1 MSARARLGGA
11 SPLANKIPSLRHEVG
26 PCAGPCTATRARTGF
41 QRVCTGPGCFR
52 HHMVSF
58 RHRSRSA
65 FTSRPLGGAISGL
78 RSPSPLG
85 GDERPPP
92 ALSKC
97 CLAPLSPRSYSRPAI
112 ALDAVDGRVW
122 RVLVAICASVPAST
136 SIGAGNSSAIAHAR
150 GPLVGSD

>member
-58 RHRSRSA
+58 RHRSRSV

-85 GDERPPP
+85 GDERPSVFLCS
-92 ALSKC
+92 ALLETAMLLSQRVR
-97 CLAPLSPRSYSRPAI
+97 LRRNAPHSC
-112 ALDAVDGRVW
+112 DC
-122 RVLVAICASVPAST
+122 VLCVL
-136 SIGAGNSSAIAHAR
+136 HAR
-150 GPLVGSD
+150 SAGDSGSCSNRCGMNYCECEYTCINVL